1 MTERQIE
8 LVKTSWKTI
17 SGVSQELLGDV
28 FYSKLFLHHPQLRHM
43 FPKSMEEQYKKLMD
57 MLSVIV
63 VRLERLEELKEDI
76 AHMAR
81 RHAGYG
87 VKPAHYKMVGDAL
100 LWTLQQ
106 GLGRDWNED
115 VKDAWEVYYRELSNT
130 MINAAGYTSQE
141 LMKS

>member
-1 MTERQIE
+1 MTEKQIE
-8 LVKTSWKTI
+8 LVKTSWTII
-17 SGVSQELLGDV
+17 SGVSPELLGDV
-28 FYSKLFLHHPQLRHM
+28 FYSKLFLHNPQLRHM
-43 FPKSMEEQYKKLMD
+43 FPKSMDEQYKKLMD

-63 VRLERLEELKEDI
+63 IRLERQEELKADI
-76 AHMAR
+76 VQMAK

-106 GLGRDWNED
+106 GLGRDWNEN
-115 VKDAWEVYYRELSNT
+115 VKDAWEVYYQELSTT